1 MMWNYSS
8 GTGKINVSNPLGTA
22 VVAIETTVTP
32 PTRST
37 SGTGVNGW

>member
-8 GTGKINVSNPLGTA
+8 GTGKINFSDSLGTA
-22 VVAIETTVTP
+22 VMAIGITVTL

-37 SGTGVNGW
+37 SGTEVNGW